1 MSRATSERKLT
12 FRVLLQGG
20 DPSAMACTPLGCME
34 ILKRSG
40 VEIAGKHAV
49 VIGRSNIVGTP
60 VALILLH
67 ANATVTICHSRTKD
81 IGAEVQFDSTS
92 SKVVLCWVMKP
103 QETLRLDFYPFSR
116 IGKQVHE

>member
-1 MSRATSERKLT
+1 MR
-12 FRVLLQGG
+12 
-20 DPSAMACTPLGCME
+20 
-34 ILKRSG
+34 
-40 VEIAGKHAV
+40 KHAV
-49 VIGRSNIVGTP
+49 HHRAPKISANKALRSCSLNLDE
-60 VALILLH
+60 VALMLLH

-116 IGKQVHE
+116 IGKQVQE